1 MDKKLA
7 GLIGLFFLAFF
18 VFISLVVFSK
28 PLSRFTR
35 ASSTIDPSAEKSI
48 IVAWP
53 LTLQSNS
60 SEESKID
67 VFIRSSSNAPVSD
80 RDVQVSATAG
90 SVSPSRVTTDRTGKA
105 TFMFS
110 PAGDKGLAEIT
121 AVVDNTLQ
129 LSQKVSIQI
138 D

>member
-35 ASSTIDPSAEKSI
+35 ASSAVDPSAQQSI
-48 IVAWP
+48 IIAFP
-53 LTLQSNS
+53 LSLQSNS

-67 VFIRSSSNAPVSD
+67 VFVRSQSNSPVAG
-80 RDVQVSATAG
+80 RDVSINASLG
-90 SVSPSRVTTDRTGKA
+90 SVTPSHVTTDRTGKA
-105 TFMFS
+105 SFQFS
-110 PAGDKGLAEIT
+110 PAGDKGVADLT
-121 AVVDNTLQ
+121 AIVDNTLQ
-129 LSQKVSIQI
+129 LNQKVTIEI
-138 D
+138 E

>member
-35 ASSTIDPSAEKSI
+35 ASSAVDPSAAKSI

-53 LTLQSNS
+53 LTLQANS
-60 SEESKID
+60 SQESKID
-67 VFIRSSSNAPVSD
+67 VFVRSDSNAPVPN
-80 RDVQVSATAG
+80 REVQVSATAG
-90 SVSPSRVTTDRTGKA
+90 SITPSRATTDRTGKA
-105 TFMFS
+105 TFQFA
-110 PAGDKGLAEIT
+110 PAGDRGLAEIT
-121 AVVDNTLQ
+121 AIVDNTLQ
-129 LSQKVSIQI
+129 LTQKVSILI

>member
-35 ASSTIDPSAEKSI
+35 ASSTIDPSAQQSLI
-48 IVAWP
+48 LAYP
-53 LTLQSNS
+53 LTIASNS
-60 SEESKID
+60 SEEATID
-67 VFIRSSSNAPVSD
+67 VFIRSSSNAPVAD

-90 SVSPSRVTTDRTGKA
+90 SVTPSRVTTDRMGKA
-105 TFMFS
+105 SFKFS

-129 LSQKVSIQI
+129 LSQKVTIQI

>member
-35 ASSTIDPSAEKSI
+35 ASSTVDPSAQQSI
-48 IVAWP
+48 IIAFP
-53 LTLQSNS
+53 LSLRANS
-60 SEESKID
+60 SEESKLD
-67 VFIRSSSNAPVSD
+67 VFVRSSSNSPVAG
-80 RDVQVSATAG
+80 RDVSIEATIG
-90 SVSPSRVTTDRTGKA
+90 TVSPAHVTTDRTGKA
-105 TFMFS
+105 TFQYS
-110 PAGDKGLAEIT
+110 PAGDKGVAELT
-121 AVVDNTLQ
+121 AVVDNTLRIA
-129 LSQKVSIQI
+129 QKVTIQI

>member
-35 ASSTIDPSAEKSI
+35 ASSTVDPSAQQSI
-48 IVAWP
+48 IIAFP
-53 LTLQSNS
+53 LSLKSNS
-60 SEESKID
+60 SEESKLD
-67 VFIRSSSNAPVSD
+67 VFVRSQSNAPVVG
-80 RDVQVSATAG
+80 RDVHIESTLGTVAPAH
-90 SVSPSRVTTDRTGKA
+90 VTTDRTGKA
-105 TFMFS
+105 SFQFS
-110 PAGDKGLAEIT
+110 PAADKGVAELT
-121 AVVDNTLQ
+121 AVVDNTLR
-129 LSQKVSIQI
+129 LSQKVTIQI